1 MVKNSVKSKRV
12 YSDYVIAFD
21 GLCLWCFC
29 NDFARNV
36 IIFGVD
42 NSSASLTDNCKNNFL
57 VLGEGPNDDINGSI
71 VAAEKKF
78 TIHFSKAKAK
88 LCLIMHCNGDNSY
101 LFVNRK
107 KICKFK
113 ANDENP
119 SFPSQ
124 FYLESVYDRFEYV
137 E

>member
-1 MVKNSVKSKRV
+1 MV
-12 YSDYVIAFD
+12 
-21 GLCLWCFC
+21 FC

-42 NSSASLTDNCKNNFL
+42 NSSASPTDNCKNNFL
-57 VLGEGPNDDINGSI
+57 VLGEGPNDDINGI

-78 TIHFSKAKAK
+78 SIHFSKAKAK
-88 LCLIMHCNGDNSY
+88 LCLIMHYNGDNSY

-113 ANDENP
+113 ANDENAN
-119 SFPSQ
+119 FPSQ